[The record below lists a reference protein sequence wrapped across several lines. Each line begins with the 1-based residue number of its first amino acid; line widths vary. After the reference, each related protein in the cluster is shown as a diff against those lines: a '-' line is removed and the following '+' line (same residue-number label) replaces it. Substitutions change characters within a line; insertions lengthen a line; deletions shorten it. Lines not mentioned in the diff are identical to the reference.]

1 MKGPRC
7 WLRSSRQL
15 LLGSRWRGACTV
27 AAPDAIAA
35 FAVPNPGCSSRGSR
49 FFRVWWL
56 GESPRQADHSAYFGS
71 VNLGPTLSTVD
82 NSTLLLPHREMQV
95 TWITNAILSGA
106 KLIISVQKR
115 LQTVAAG
122 FFKARSRILRGEVAN
137 LS

>member
-1 MKGPRC
+1 
-7 WLRSSRQL
+7 
-15 LLGSRWRGACTV
+15 
-27 AAPDAIAA
+27 
-35 FAVPNPGCSSRGSR
+35 
-49 FFRVWWL
+49 
-56 GESPRQADHSAYFGS
+56 
-71 VNLGPTLSTVD
+71 
-82 NSTLLLPHREMQV
+82 MQV